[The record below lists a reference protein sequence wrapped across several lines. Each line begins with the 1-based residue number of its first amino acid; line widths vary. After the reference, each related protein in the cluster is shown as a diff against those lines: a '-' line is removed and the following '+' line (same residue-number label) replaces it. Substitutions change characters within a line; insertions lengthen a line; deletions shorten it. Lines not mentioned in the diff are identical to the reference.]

1 LALVICIKID
11 FLTTAFVTHPI
22 SLDVNTY
29 VACQEYLRSLSIVWQ
44 RIGQGYKDVGAILAQ
59 PRRIQSDQSRTKE
72 FGSLMVDQHG
82 LMNVL
87 QFDLFA
93 RIFMDKVG
101 QVIEKRIVLP
111 PGKRPRNSFTDH
123 RKYVA
128 RLSIHPAYSNLLQ
141 NK

>member
-1 LALVICIKID
+1 MLLIRNIYDPCLLYGKGSGKV
-11 FLTTAFVTHPI
+11 V
-22 SLDVNTY
+22 
-29 VACQEYLRSLSIVWQ
+29 R
-44 RIGQGYKDVGAILAQ
+44 
-59 PRRIQSDQSRTKE
+59 E

-87 QFDLFA
+87 QFDMEAFVLFA